1 MIVAL
6 AGAVLVVLGL
16 FSGAVLVVA
25 PLGLAPFTP
34 GSALWILFPVF
45 SILGYALLVIGA
57 RSAHIRVL
65 SLALSWL
72 LVLLALAAAAGL
84 VLSSAD
90 ILRAPGGTV
99 ALWYVLA
106 IGGALGLTTAGAAMR
121 VRGWGET

>member
-34 GSALWILFPVF
+34 GLALWILFPVF

-57 RSAHIRVL
+57 RTAHVRLL

-90 ILRAPGGTV
+90 ILPSPGGTV
-99 ALWYVLA
+99 PLWSVLA
-106 IGGALGLTTAGAAMR
+106 IGGVLGLTTAGAAMR
-121 VRGWGET
+121 ARGWGET

>member
-6 AGAVLVVLGL
+6 AGAVLVLLGL

-34 GSALWILFPVF
+34 GLALWILFPLF
-45 SILGYALLVIGA
+45 SVLGYALLVIGA
-57 RSAHIRVL
+57 HTAHVRVL
-65 SLALSWL
+65 SLVLSWL

-90 ILRAPGGTV
+90 ILRSPGGTV
-99 ALWYVLA
+99 PLWYVLA
-106 IGGALGLTTAGAAMR
+106 IGGVLGLTTAGAALR
-121 VRGWGET
+121 ARGWGET